1 MNIFIT
7 VNEKFICDLINHARM
22 KVIYVAPSVS
32 KNIANSILRFAQI
45 NSNDNVEIIIDSDPK
60 VCRFGYGDID
70 AVEMLFKNKIIIR
83 KCKGIRIGIIICDDN
98 AFIYSPT
105 PLVIEDEPTINS
117 PNAIS
122 VEYEQAKE
130 LVNRI
135 CINQNNFD
143 IKTTDGQLSLDYY
156 SLDCYNKSP
165 EIGNEVMNNKDLD
178 IAKEDLSICPPQKFD
193 ISRRVMVYHS
203 YIQFVELKLNGC
215 NIERHT
221 IAIPVKLLN
230 LVKNSKDKERLKA
243 SYRLLG
249 ENSKITGKKMDEKV
263 SNLRKKYIKS
273 LGARY
278 GNVILMQKK
287 DEFLKEVDS
296 LKEDLEKFKKQIE
309 KKLETEF
316 NNCRKELINILT
328 PGIMKNPPD
337 DLIGFILTKKPTT
350 AQAKEYIEDELNSV
364 IPDINLFINDMNLQ
378 CDFKDVT
385 YEMLKDEQFFEAL
398 KKAYKYI
405 NWPNPFEEYEAAKE
419 VKDIVQEITHN

>member
-1 MNIFIT
+1 MT
-7 VNEKFICDLINHARM
+7 VNERFICDLINHARM
-22 KVIYVAPSVS
+22 KVVYVAPSVS
-32 KNIANSILRFAQI
+32 KNIVDSIMQFTQI
-45 NSNDNVEIIIDSDPK
+45 NSTDTVEMIIDSDPN

-70 AVEMLFKNKIIIR
+70 AVEMLFKNGIIIR

-105 PLVIEDEPTINS
+105 PLVIEDEPNINS

-122 VEYEQAKE
+122 VEYKQAKE
-130 LVNRI
+130 LVNNI

-143 IKTTDGQLSLDYY
+143 ANTTDEQLTLDYY

-165 EIGNEVMNNKDLD
+165 EIGNEVMSNKDLD
-178 IAKEDLSICPPQKFD
+178 IAKQDLSICPPQKFD

-221 IAIPVKLLN
+221 ISIPVKLLN

-263 SNLRKKYIKS
+263 SALRKKYIKS

-287 DEFLKEVDS
+287 EEFLKEVDL
-296 LKEDLEKFKKQIE
+296 LKKDLEKFKKQIE

-316 NNCRKELINILT
+316 KNCRKELINILT

-337 DLIGFILTKKPTT
+337 DLVGFIITKKPTT

-364 IPDINLFINDMNLQ
+364 MPDINTFINDMNLQ

-398 KKAYKYI
+398 KKAYKYV
-405 NWPNPFEEYEAAKE
+405 NFPNLFEEYQAAKE
-419 VKDIVQEITHN
+419 IRDNNSI